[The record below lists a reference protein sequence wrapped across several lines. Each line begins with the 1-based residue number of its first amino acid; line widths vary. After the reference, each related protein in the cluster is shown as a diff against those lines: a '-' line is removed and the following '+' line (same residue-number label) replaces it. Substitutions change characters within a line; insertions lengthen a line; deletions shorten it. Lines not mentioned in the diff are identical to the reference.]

1 MKISELLRAIA
12 DLVDQE
18 QGPTMT
24 VAVTQPEGKYA
35 PETQTADDLER
46 MKVLSGLR
54 SDEPREYANEPQEKI
69 SDIDNV
75 VHNGTDL
82 NKSKNP
88 ADIRTNAPSMYP
100 DWQARKEG

>member
-1 MKISELLRAIA
+1 MKISELLRSIA

-18 QGPTMT
+18 QGPTMSIQ
-24 VAVTQPEGKYA
+24 VTQPEKYA

-54 SDEPREYANEPQEKI
+54 SDEPREYANEPRERV
-69 SDIDNV
+69 SDIENV

-82 NKSKNP
+82 MKSKNP

-100 DWQARKEG
+100 DWQARQGEQ

>member
-1 MKISELLRAIA
+1 MKISELLRGLA
-12 DLVDQE
+12 DLIDRESGPSIKVD
-18 QGPTMT
+18 
-24 VAVTQPEGKYA
+24 VTQPVSKYA

-54 SDEPREYANEPQEKI
+54 SDEPREHANEPQPMV
-69 SDIDNV
+69 SDIENV
-75 VHNGTDL
+75 LHNGTDL

-100 DWQARKEG
+100 DWQARRGE